1 VEAKDSSESS
11 DSSSSIADAN
21 DSRTIILQKM
31 TQSQIGLSTLQTQ
44 KSNTIGGATL
54 SKQDTS
60 PLTKL
65 RKTASMP
72 KTSKNGDKDGEANA
86 DHPEEIDIMNEGQ
99 ADAATKLSA
108 AELLPDKIDQEE
120 IEAA

>member
-1 VEAKDSSESS
+1 
-11 DSSSSIADAN
+11 
-21 DSRTIILQKM
+21 M